1 MSVQY
6 PINKASLKYAI
17 EELEKYNIEDASKY
31 KIELCKNILLRM
43 NNSPDM
49 WQSLCPFNYNKKDT
63 VSSFISDLHHPIVD
77 NQFNDRLLFISLFF
91 LREAVVVEKILGMAS
106 IREKVKGGFSSKEE
120 IWNCFIKNYKNL
132 SEIITDSHQ
141 SLYSYPNNLA
151 SYIIFDL
158 PIDIL
163 NHHLG
168 NKEIKAFIEYENIV
182 KDADIKI
189 EEIKR
194 EREKV
199 DELEKS
205 LRKFKTAFNF
215 VGLSQGFEGIL
226 NKKDKSKRWTFW
238 CLVGL
243 AIVLLAPVAY
253 EAYYLIKNNVDTKWQ
268 NLLPVAGLE
277 LILIYL
283 FRVVLNHY
291 LSLQTQIM
299 QLELRQSIC
308 QFIEEYVKFAE
319 KIKETDRGA
328 LEKFENLI
336 FSGIVLNPNKI
347 PGTFDGIDSIAPI
360 IDAIKGK

>member
-1 MSVQY
+1 M
-6 PINKASLKYAI
+6 
-17 EELEKYNIEDASKY
+17 
-31 KIELCKNILLRM
+31 
-43 NNSPDM
+43 
-49 WQSLCPFNYNKKDT
+49 
-63 VSSFISDLHHPIVD
+63 SSFISDLRRPIID

-91 LREAVVVEKILGMAS
+91 LREAIIVDKIKGITY
-106 IREKVKGGFSSKEE
+106 IRDDVKENLSSKEE
-120 IWNCFIKNYKNL
+120 IWNCFIKNYEEL
-132 SEIITDSHQ
+132 SKIVTDSHR
-141 SLYSYPNNLA
+141 SPFSYPNNLA
-151 SYIIFDL
+151 SYIIYDL

-163 NHHLG
+163 NYHLG
-168 NKEIKAFIEYENIV
+168 NKEIKAFVEYKNLV
-182 KDADIKI
+182 KDVEIKK
-189 EEIKR
+189 EEIKK
-194 EREKV
+194 EREKI

-205 LRKFKTAFNF
+205 LRKFKMAFNF
-215 VGLSQGFEGIL
+215 IGLSQGFKGIL
-226 NKKDKSKRWTFW
+226 DKKNSSKFWTFW
-238 CLVGL
+238 GLVVL
-243 AIVLLAPVAY
+243 AIILLAPVVY
-253 EAYYLIKNNVDTKWQ
+253 EAYYLIKNNIDMKWQ